1 MIVILNRGAGHYR
14 DETQAQILELFQSHG
29 VTARLLVAREGSE
42 IASLAK
48 EAARSDAEVIVAAGG
63 DGTIDGIASA
73 LAGTGKILGVLP
85 LGTFNLFAK
94 RLGIPLDLTAAVRI
108 AVTGRVA
115 EINVGEV
122 NDRVFLSRSS
132 VGLYPLAL
140 RHREQMFRRFG
151 RSRLV
156 ALLSGA
162 TALVRWGNVM
172 TIRLTTT
179 SEEHHF
185 RSRFVFV
192 CNNPEELDYF
202 HLRGREC
209 IDAGKL
215 AIYLPKSLSPAG
227 ILRLGFWMLRRET
240 NETRD
245 FAMICA
251 REARL
256 EIEPSRVPV
265 SLDGEVEMMPT
276 PLLYRLRV
284 GALRVRVP
292 AVQPPGMQH
301 PDTQT
306 YQTWF
311 GKRQTTSQ
319 SDHPRLPSVQAGK
332 REF

>member
-1 MIVILNRGAGHYR
+1 MIVILNRGAGHHR
-14 DETQAQILELFQSHG
+14 DETQTQITELFQSHG
-29 VTARLLVAREGSE
+29 VTARLLVARDGSE

-48 EAARSDAEVIVAAGG
+48 EAAGSDAEVVVAAGG

-94 RLGIPLDLTAAVRI
+94 RLGIPLDLKASVRT
-108 AVTGRVA
+108 AVTGRIT

-122 NDRVFLSRSS
+122 NDRIFLSRSS
-132 VGLYPLAL
+132 IGLYPLAL

-151 RSRLV
+151 RSRLI

-162 TALVRWGNVM
+162 TVLLRWGNIM
-172 TIRLTTT
+172 TIRLTIGNK
-179 SEEHHF
+179 EQLF

-209 IDAGKL
+209 IGLDNL
-215 AIYLPKSLSPAG
+215 AIYLPRPLSPTG
-227 ILRLGFWMLRRET
+227 ILRLGFRMLQRRAEET
-240 NETRD
+240 QD
-245 FAMICA
+245 FDILCA

-276 PLLYRLRV
+276 PLLYRLRLS
-284 GALRVRVP
+284 ALRVRVP
-292 AVQPPGMQH
+292 AIQHPGMQH
-301 PDTQT
+301 ADRTSRSNVV
-306 YQTWF
+306 
-311 GKRQTTSQ
+311 RQRTNRFPIRPSTTTTV
-319 SDHPRLPSVQAGK
+319 RTRK
-332 REF
+332 